1 MKLTKRAQFLLDNL
15 DLPAASGVETAR
27 WEHFQIEHFCYD
39 GKFRIE
45 NKSRQVSWSF
55 TASAEAVAD
64 AFLEGQSSFF
74 VSINYNEA
82 IEKIRYAR
90 QIENNLRLRLS
101 GLPQLVVNNQL
112 GLEYDN
118 GARLIS
124 LPSKAPRGKARFN
137 VYLDEFAHVQSD
149 LDIYTASLPV
159 VSKGGRVRIGSSPFG
174 ASGVFWEIFTET
186 LQPYSGYSR
195 KETPWWHTFGMCL
208 NVKEAIKIAHT
219 LPTDERVERFGN
231 DRLKSIFQNV
241 AIESFQQEFEC
252 SFTDKST
259 SLISFTE
266 IRTVSSDNLICFKA
280 DCVNKNTTAA
290 YEAIDELLKNH
301 LEISFAAGLD
311 IGRTRNTTELFL
323 IGLTVDSLYP
333 LRLMISLDNVD
344 FDDQY
349 DIVSYALSKLPIVK
363 LFIDRNG
370 LGMNLAEKLGK
381 AFPYKAEGVLFS
393 NASKALWATNA
404 KMLISQHKTPL
415 PTDRELAY
423 QINSIKRI
431 VTASKNLVFD
441 TNKTEK
447 HHADKFWAWA
457 LALAAAHEPT
467 PKPIIQVIV
476 SKYHPKPIFN

>member
-1 MKLTKRAQFLLDNL
+1 MKLTKRAKFLIDNL
-15 DLPAASGVETAR
+15 DLPVASGVETAR

-55 TASAEAVAD
+55 TVSAEAVAEALLD
-64 AFLEGQSSFF
+64 GQSSFF

-90 QIENNLRLRLS
+90 AIEDNLRLRLS
-101 GLPQLVVNNQL
+101 GLPKLVINNQL
-112 GLEYDN
+112 TLEYDN
-118 GARLIS
+118 GARIMS

-149 LDIYTASLPV
+149 SAIYTASLPV

-195 KETPWWHTFGMCL
+195 KETPWWHTFGMCN
-208 NVKEAIKIAHT
+208 NVKEAIKIAPT
-219 LPTDERVERFGN
+219 LSTDERVERYGN
-231 DRLKSIFQNV
+231 ERLVLIYNNV
-241 AIESFQQEFEC
+241 ALTSFQQEFEC
-252 SFTDKST
+252 SFTDITT
-259 SLISFTE
+259 SLISFSE
-266 IRTVSSDNLICFKA
+266 IKLVSSEDLICFKG
-280 DCVNKNTTAA
+280 DCLGKNITAA
-290 YEAIDELLKNH
+290 FAAIDDLAKSH
-301 LEISFAAGLD
+301 LEMSFTGGLD
-311 IGRTRNTTELFL
+311 IGRTRNTSELFL
-323 IGLTVDSLYP
+323 IGLSTVNSYP
-333 LRLMISLDNVD
+333 LRLMISMDNVD

-349 DIVSYALSKLPIVK
+349 NVVSYALSKLPIVK

-370 LGMNLAEKLGK
+370 LGMNIAEKLAK
-381 AFPYKAEGVLFS
+381 NYPYKAIGVLFT

-404 KMLISQHKTPL
+404 KMLISQNKTPL

-431 VTASKNLVFD
+431 VTSSKNLVFD
-441 TNKTEK
+441 TDRNEK

-457 LALAAAHEPT
+457 LALSAAHEPV
-467 PKPIIQVIV
+467 PKPTIEVMV
-476 SKYHPKPIFN
+476 TRYRPKLFYS